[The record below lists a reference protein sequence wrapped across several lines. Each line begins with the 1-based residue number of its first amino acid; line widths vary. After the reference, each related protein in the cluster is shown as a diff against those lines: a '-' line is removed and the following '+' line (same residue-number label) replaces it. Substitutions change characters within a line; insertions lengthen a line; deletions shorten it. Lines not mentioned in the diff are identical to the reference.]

1 MKKYLLLF
9 TAAVMAAGCTKLPKV
24 SFSGNVSGLTNG
36 VFLVTDS
43 ANLSVAGQNITDGV
57 IKVDTVLEHQGYGTL
72 TINKSGTKDYPIE
85 VYLQEGQYNVEADA
99 QHLDQYPKITSS
111 SPIQTELTAYYTL
124 QDEMAMKQYKKPMS
138 QLTANDGDIDKL
150 KLMAFKAFVQE
161 YPNSVAAAH
170 LMADVNYGNDVE
182 AYYNIFNKLSPA
194 AKNSSIGQGI
204 GKRLGLMMK
213 LLPGA
218 EAPDIAGTTPDGKKF
233 DRTKLDK
240 KVYVLDIWK
249 AGNQVSRLNHQE
261 MVNGVARNVDG
272 GKVGFISISLDT
284 KRDWWT
290 KAIQDDKLS
299 WPQYSDLKGNESANA
314 ELWAVTKIPTYY
326 LLDSKWHVIERD
338 VTMTRLEFTISDYLA
353 HHR

>member
-24 SFSGNVSGLTNG
+24 SFSGKVSGLTNG

-43 ANLSVAGQNITDGV
+43 ANLSVAGQNLTDGV

-72 TINKSGTKDYPIE
+72 TINKSGTKDYPVE
-85 VYLQEGQYNVEADA
+85 VYLQEGKYTVEADA

-124 QDEMAMKQYKKPMS
+124 QDEMAMKQYNKPMS

-150 KLMAFKAFVQE
+150 KLDVFKAFIE
-161 YPNSVAAAH
+161 KYPNSTAAAH
-170 LMADVNYGNDVE
+170 LMADVNYSNDVK
-182 AYYNIFNKLSPA
+182 AYYTIFNKLSPA

-272 GKVGFISISLDT
+272 GKVGFISISLDS